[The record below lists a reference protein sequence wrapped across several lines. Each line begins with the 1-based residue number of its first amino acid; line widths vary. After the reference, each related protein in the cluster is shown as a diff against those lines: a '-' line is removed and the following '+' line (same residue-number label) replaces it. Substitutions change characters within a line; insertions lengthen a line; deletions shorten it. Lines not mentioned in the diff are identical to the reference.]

1 MKMQLPRSLYVMHRR
16 PACARPPLR
25 WASHFAAALQRLRS
39 AIEAE
44 RQARQAVIELERLDD
59 RMLRDIGIDRSEI
72 DRAVR
77 GTRPMRRYWHE
88 G

>member
-1 MKMQLPRSLYVMHRR
+1 MKMQSPRSRYVMQSRV
-16 PACARPPLR
+16 AYARLPLR
-25 WASHFAAALQRLRS
+25 WVSYLVAALQRLRS
-39 AIEAE
+39 VIEEERRARRAI
-44 RQARQAVIELERLDD
+44 IELERLDD

-77 GTRPMRRYWHE
+77 GTRAMRTYWHE

>member
-1 MKMQLPRSLYVMHRR
+1 MQSPRSPYVMHGR
-16 PACARPPLR
+16 AAYARPPLR
-25 WASHFAAALQRLRS
+25 WASHLVAALQRLRS
-39 AIEAE
+39 VIEAE
-44 RQARQAVIELERLDD
+44 RRERRAIIELERLDD

-77 GTRPMRRYWHE
+77 GIRGMRTYWHN

>member
-1 MKMQLPRSLYVMHRR
+1 MKMQSPRSLYVMHGR
-16 PACARPPLR
+16 AAYARPPLR
-25 WASHFAAALQRLRS
+25 WASHLVAALQRLRS

-44 RQARQAVIELERLDD
+44 RQARRAVIELERLDD

-72 DRAVR
+72 DRVVR
-77 GTRPMRRYWHE
+77 GTRATRRYWHE